1 MFKKI
6 IYTTLVV
13 TLLLVSLSS
22 GQQMLDKVS
31 AIVDDGVILQSEVV
45 QAAYLIAMQMQI
57 DPAKDAK
64 RFAELQQTA
73 LDNLINRKLLLIQ
86 AEKDTII
93 ADERQV
99 DGYLQQ
105 QMASNIQQ
113 VGGEDKLEEYFGT
126 TISKIRRQ
134 FREEIEKNLIIQ
146 AIQQQ
151 KLSTVQVSRREVET
165 YFTTMKDSIGQVNES
180 VDISHLLIEAEPGE
194 ESKKE
199 AMNKIVSIQN
209 RVKEGADFA
218 ALAKEFSDD
227 PGSATRGGDLGFMS
241 RGDFVSSFERAA
253 FALNAGEYSD
263 VVESEY
269 GYHIIKMEEKRGE
282 KIHTRHVLITP
293 KPTEDDER
301 TAAKQ
306 IMDIHEQLLDGADFF
321 DFVEKYSM
329 DTSTKEQKG
338 HLGKFEVDQLRETA
352 KEFTFALNEVEPG
365 EYSDPV
371 KTNYGFHV
379 LKLNSKESAREL
391 SLEKDWDRLEAMSL
405 EYKKQKQF
413 QKILDEIRGEVY
425 IEVKSS

>member
-1 MFKKI
+1 MKKI
-6 IYTTLVV
+6 IKTTII
-13 TLLLVSLSS
+13 VSLIFVTFVS
-22 GQQMLDKVS
+22 GQQLLDKIS
-31 AIVDDGVILQSEVV
+31 AIVDDDIILQSEVV
-45 QAAYLIAMQMQI
+45 QAAYLIAMQMQL

-64 RFAELQQTA
+64 RFAELQNSA

-99 DGYLQQ
+99 DSYLQQ
-105 QMASNIQQ
+105 QMANNIQQ
-113 VGGEDKLEEYFGT
+113 VGGEDKLEEYFGS

-151 KLSTVQVSRREVET
+151 KLSNVQVSRREVET
-165 YFTTMKDSIGQVNES
+165 FFSTMKDSIGHINES
-180 VDISHLLIEAEPGE
+180 VDISHILIEAQPGE
-194 ESKKE
+194 ESKKVALE
-199 AMNKIVSIQN
+199 KITSIKQKVN
-209 RVKEGADFA
+209 EGADFA

-253 FALNAGEYSD
+253 FALEAGEISD
-263 VVESEY
+263 IVESEY
-269 GYHIIKMEEKRGE
+269 GYHLIKMEEKRGD

-301 TAAKQ
+301 TAAKL
-306 IMDIHEQLLDGADFF
+306 IMDIHKQLLDGADFNEL
-321 DFVEKYSM
+321 VEKYSM
-329 DTSTKEQKG
+329 DTSTKDQHG
-338 HLGKFEVDQLRETA
+338 HLGVFEIDKLKDTA
-352 KEFTFALNEVEPG
+352 KEFTFALQGVKPG

-379 LKLNSKESAREL
+379 LKLNSRESAREL
-391 SLEKDWDRLEAMSL
+391 SLEKDWDRLEAMCL

-413 QKILDEIRGEVY
+413 QKILDDIRGEVY
-425 IEVKSS
+425 IEIKSS